1 MFHPKKMGCK
11 KAGYHRGKVRGGF
24 CSSTALAPGAGMG
37 NRTRNGLGL
46 QQGTLRLSPCSWHS
60 NERTLFPKGETSGF
74 AEFLHQA
81 WVTFPT
87 LHYFLPLLVNTLIRR
102 GCWGGFLGRQ
112 RGHPMPTG
120 GSVQGAGAR
129 LQVTLQ

>member
-1 MFHPKKMGCK
+1 MQKIW
-11 KAGYHRGKVRGGF
+11 V
-24 CSSTALAPGAGMG
+24 SSRESKSEAAFAAAQRWPPGAGMG
-37 NRTRNGLGL
+37 NRMRNGLRL

-60 NERTLFPKGETSGF
+60 NERTLFPKGETTGF

-87 LHYFLPLLVNTLIRR
+87 PHYFLTLLVNTLIRR

-112 RGHPMPTG
+112 RGHPMLTG

-129 LQVTLQ
+129 LQVTSQ